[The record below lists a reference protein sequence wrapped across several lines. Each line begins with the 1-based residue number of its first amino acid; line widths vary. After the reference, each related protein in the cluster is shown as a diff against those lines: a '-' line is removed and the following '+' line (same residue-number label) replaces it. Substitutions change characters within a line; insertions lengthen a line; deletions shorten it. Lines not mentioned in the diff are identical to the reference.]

1 MATSLLKK
9 KFSKALI
16 ADMAERLTCH
26 RFNPQL
32 KQIDEDMRKAT
43 DALYEEHYAKDL
55 KAMYALPK
63 GWLKEKMTFFVYGLN
78 RKGER
83 KTLLTYKKFYEPSS
97 YERAR
102 LDKQG
107 SEITVDYIKVSLSE
121 QRRFPYADSDN
132 LFIRADNAHLQKIL
146 ELMTKRTDTMIERE
160 DFQEEMETLLRQA
173 ENFQTLYERWPEVRE
188 LLREFEPTPP
198 APKKPL
204 PPATIFED
212 LNSKL
217 GIPTEK
223 AIIAMPA

>member
-9 KFSKALI
+9 KFGKTLI
-16 ADMAERLTCH
+16 ADMAKHLTCH
-26 RFNPQL
+26 RFDPL
-32 KQIDEDMRKAT
+32 LAQIDKDTHKAT

-55 KAMYALPK
+55 KAMNALPK
-63 GWLKEKMTFFVYGLN
+63 GWLKEKTSFYVYGLN
-78 RKGER
+78 ASGER
-83 KTLLTYKKFYEPSS
+83 KALLTYKKFYEPNS

-102 LDKQG
+102 FDKQG
-107 SEITVDYIKVSLSE
+107 GEITADYIKVSMSE
-121 QRRFPYADSDN
+121 PRRLPYADSDN

-160 DFQEEMETLLRQA
+160 DFQEEMATLLRQA

-188 LLREFEPTPP
+188 LLRDFEPTPP

-223 AIIAMPA
+223 VMVATTA